1 MKPAFRTLPITPALG
16 AEVVGLDLSRPL
28 APGTAAQLRAAL
40 AAHQVIFF
48 RGQHLT
54 PDRQVELAAAFGA
67 PEPSSHPKFGQV
79 GNHPEVALVINDAD
93 NPPDI
98 NVWHSDLTYVD
109 APPAACVLYCV
120 EPAPLGGDTIWASMT
135 AAWEALSPPLK
146 EMLLPLYARH
156 ALRLDGIP
164 LERIAA
170 LGNRQIESRHPVVRK
185 HEETGMPSL
194 FINRVYTRQIEG
206 IDVAESNLLLP
217 SLCTLAERHEFQVR
231 FRWERGSIAVW
242 DNRSTQHYAVADYYP
257 SRRVMHRVS
266 IQGQRPLPYSA

>member
-1 MKPAFRTLPITPALG
+1 MKPAFHTLPITPALG

-40 AAHQVIFF
+40 ATHQVIFF
-48 RGQHLT
+48 RGQHL
-54 PDRQVELAAAFGA
+54 PPGRQVELAAAFGE

-79 GNHPEVALVINDAD
+79 DDHPEVALVINDAD
-93 NPPDI
+93 HPPDI

-109 APPAACVLYCV
+109 EPPAACVLYCV

-164 LERIAA
+164 LERIVA
-170 LGNRQIESRHPVVRK
+170 LGNRQIETRHPVVRK
-185 HEETGMPSL
+185 HEETGRPSL

-206 IDVAESNLLLP
+206 IDAAESNLLLA

-266 IQGQRPLPYSA
+266 IRGQRPLPYSA